1 MIDLRAKTIQGQIK
15 EISEELADSAEH
27 LKEITKAVSIFGSA
41 RTKPDNI
48 YYAKALE
55 ISRGLALAGFSII
68 SGGGPGIME
77 AANKGCHEVGGTS
90 VGLLIKLPF
99 ETEDNI
105 YQSHSVSFKYFMSR
119 KTTFFMNSWAYIIM
133 PGGFG
138 TLDELFETL
147 TLIQTRK
154 ANKAPI
160 IFVGQEF
167 WADLLS
173 FFEKGLL
180 ANGYISPSDLELYTV
195 TDDPEEVV
203 RIVQKAYEKN
213 ADQPHKLGL
222 C

>member
-1 MIDLRAKTIQGQIK
+1 MIDLRASTIKGQIK

-27 LKEITKAVSIFGSA
+27 LKELSKAVSIFGSA

-48 YYAKALE
+48 YYTKALE

-90 VGLLIKLPF
+90 VGLRIKLPF
-99 ETEDNI
+99 ETKDNI
-105 YQSHSVSFKYFMSR
+105 YQSQSVSFKYFMSR

-138 TLDELFETL
+138 TLDELFEAL

-160 IFVGQEF
+160 IFVGYEF
-167 WADLLS
+167 WADLLR

-180 ANGYISPSDLELYTV
+180 ANGYISPDDLKLYTV
-195 TDDPEEVV
+195 TDDPKEVV
-203 RIVQKAYEKN
+203 RIVQEAYQEN